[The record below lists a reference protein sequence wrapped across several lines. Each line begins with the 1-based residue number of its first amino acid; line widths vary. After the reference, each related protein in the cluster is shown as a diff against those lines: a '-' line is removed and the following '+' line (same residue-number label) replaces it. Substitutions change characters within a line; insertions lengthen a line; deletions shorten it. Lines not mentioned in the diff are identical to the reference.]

1 MGWILTAIPLESDS
15 FLEVLI
21 ESKLSKPSNHGDGI
35 QLSKIGRR
43 KNPQGGDGSELKLT
57 ADDFSLAKLSELD
70 AEEFEEKISGHDSRT
85 LTACFRQK
93 KNDNPESRLKK
104 LADTV
109 KSLLIDRDDAIDG
122 LMASFVAGVP
132 VVLIGPPGTAK
143 SLAIRLMYERC
154 TKIADRESG
163 NKYFEYLMHA
173 YTTPDELF
181 GPPDVNQLIGSGDGE
196 QAESRYIRNTTG
208 MLPDAEF
215 VFLDEIFR
223 GGPKVL
229 NTLLSVVNEKKFHN
243 GPEVQSI
250 NMVNMVG
257 ASNEMRPDQDLSAFY
272 DRFPIRIHTPSVLN
286 SSGERSDLANRLLLK
301 SLDIEQ
307 QSTPTQIACAND
319 FRVMRHCCTDAS
331 RQFAGGD
338 SETVSLFRDAFLG
351 LRELRGIQFSD
362 PSFPRLLKVGIAHAM
377 LTGDSKSPPS
387 WEDVAKVYEWT
398 THSLSLREDVQRYIR
413 STIRSGRHG
422 EL

>member
-1 MGWILTAIPLESDS
+1 VESDV
-15 FLEVLI
+15 LPEVLI
-21 ESKLSKPSNHGDGI
+21 EPILRKQSTHGDGI
-35 QLSKIGRR
+35 QLAKISRR
-43 KNPQGGDGSELKLT
+43 KHSDGEPPELKLT
-57 ADDFSLAKLSELD
+57 PDDFSLAKLSELD
-70 AEEFEEKISGHDSRT
+70 AEEFEDKIRGHDART
-85 LTACFRQK
+85 LAACFRQK
-93 KNDNPESRLKK
+93 INDNPESRLKK
-104 LADTV
+104 LADTI
-109 KSLLIDRDDAIDG
+109 KGLLINRDDAIDG

-154 TKIADRESG
+154 TKVGDRESG

-196 QAESRYIRNTTG
+196 NSESRYIRNTTG

-229 NTLLSVVNEKKFHN
+229 NTLLSVINEKKFHN

-250 NMVNMVG
+250 NMVNLVG
-257 ASNEMRPDQDLSAFY
+257 ASNEMRPDQDLGAFY

-307 QSTPTQIACAND
+307 QSTPTQIACSND
-319 FRVMRHCCTDAS
+319 FRAMRHCCTDLS
-331 RQFAGGD
+331 RQFARGN
-338 SETVSLFRDAFLG
+338 SEVLTLFQDAFLG

-362 PSFPRLLKVGIAHAM
+362 RSFPRLLKVGIAHAM
-377 LTGDSKSPPS
+377 LTTDSKSPPT
-387 WEDVAKVYEWT
+387 WEAVSKVYEWT
-398 THSLSLREDVQRYIR
+398 THSELLREDVQRYIR